1 MDTFRLPSPPPQM
14 KLSIALNSFMFNSV
28 APVSQCSP
36 QSVHRLSLLSMSW
49 TGTENWISPRLSRRR
64 HGTGTQIFGQYST
77 YWSVSSSVAC
87 PCSQARLYL
96 GGTWNA
102 TKYSVKLTIVFIHY
116 FLTARS
122 QVFKPRFFIIFMASQ
137 SVSREIL
144 ITKDWK
150 ELKPRKQGNFLTS
163 HALLTLIFILRLVK
177 VFLLKYSIMF
187 VRNFNSF
194 SIKISKHSFQS
205 FQDWNSIQIQN
216 FPSSTRENPWE
227 NAWFEST

>member
-1 MDTFRLPSPPPQM
+1 MRCSYNIQRSPSPRLCLMDTFRLPSPPPLM

-122 QVFKPRFFIIFMASQ
+122 QVFKPRFFIIFMASP
-137 SVSREIL
+137 VSEPRNSNYKGLERIK
-144 ITKDWK
+144 TEKTRKFFD
-150 ELKPRKQGNFLTS
+150 KPRASYPDIHSEIGEGFSPK
-163 HALLTLIFILRLVK
+163 IFHHVC
-177 VFLLKYSIMF
+177 
-187 VRNFNSF
+187 
-194 SIKISKHSFQS
+194 
-205 FQDWNSIQIQN
+205 
-216 FPSSTRENPWE
+216 
-227 NAWFEST
+227 